1 MLFLGTWINW
11 ILLIIQVPD
20 QTLLPSLL
28 TRTGLWVHFGLA
40 VRYIRLGGQCDFF
53 FSSHVQLQRSMHGT
67 DMDWNLFY
75 RSKLMEGSIDLV
87 LEGCKWKDRR

>member
-1 MLFLGTWINW
+1 MI
-11 ILLIIQVPD
+11 
-20 QTLLPSLL
+20 
-28 TRTGLWVHFGLA
+28 
-40 VRYIRLGGQCDFF
+40 F